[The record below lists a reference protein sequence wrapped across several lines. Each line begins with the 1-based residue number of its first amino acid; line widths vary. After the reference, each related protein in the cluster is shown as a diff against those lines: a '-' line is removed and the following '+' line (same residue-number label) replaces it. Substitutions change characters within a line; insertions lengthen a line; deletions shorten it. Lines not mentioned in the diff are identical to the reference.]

1 MNTLVKP
8 PSSGKRWG
16 GLFLALLVP
25 PLSTGVSQPG
35 AQNEAP
41 PYSGERSRSYLSV
54 VGPPPL
60 RFQDS
65 EVAPQSDLS
74 TRPPAGAPP
83 LPPEKR
89 AGAASRQDVL
99 LNAGGPDPAKK
110 PPKVDLE
117 AAPPKPGPAA
127 ILPDDGDSRVRP
139 EDFLPFFQF
148 PGGRPGQ
155 ADTSVTQPPTAP
167 APGQIP
173 PSSATYHE
181 G

>member
-1 MNTLVKP
+1 MNTSVKP
-8 PSSGKRWG
+8 RSSGKRWG
-16 GLFLALLVP
+16 GLLLALLVP

-41 PYSGERSRSYLSV
+41 PYSGEKSRSYLSV

-65 EVAPQSDLS
+65 EVAPQCDLS

-83 LPPEKR
+83 LPPEKH
-89 AGAASRQDVL
+89 ADAASRQDVL
-99 LNAGGPDPAKK
+99 VNPGGSESAKK
-110 PPKVDLE
+110 TAKVELE
-117 AAPPKPGPAA
+117 APPKPGPAA
-127 ILPDDGDSRVRP
+127 ILPDDGDPRVRP

-148 PGGRPGQ
+148 PSAHSGP
-155 ADTSVTQPPTAP
+155 AESSLAQPPTAP

-181 G
+181 E